1 MTTSTSPSAAARPAQ
16 GQRNPD
22 GWLAGAIL
30 CVLLALPLLVDSRYV
45 MGQVILALFYAI
57 IAMQWNLLFGFS
69 GIFSLA
75 QMAMFAFGG
84 YATAMLCSYQG
95 WSIWLAIPAGAI
107 ATASAS
113 LLIGVACLRLAGVYV
128 SLLTL
133 AIAQTMYLLIVSDTG
148 CYVMVGTLC
157 RQFTGGAVGF
167 ARFGDLGM
175 RDLLGSKWIFGD
187 YAIVVGLFAL
197 CSGFTYAV
205 IKSPMG
211 LAFKALRDN
220 PGYAV
225 ARGVNRF
232 QSQLL
237 VFGFSAFFTGLAG
250 GVYAGHFQAIG
261 PGVLSTS
268 RFLFII
274 AIAVV
279 GGTRSFWGPIVG
291 AIVLMLADELMREMG
306 EFRTLGL
313 GLIIAMSVVWM
324 PRGLLGR
331 LQNLGDWVG
340 RVRAAKSAR
349 TQAAGAHRSK
359 LPKP

>member
-1 MTTSTSPSAAARPAQ
+1 MNAPAQ
-16 GQRNPD
+16 HRSPWRINEPAPRNND
-22 GWLAGAIL
+22 LRMAFLLAI
-30 CVLLALPLLVDSRYV
+30 VLVALPLLVDSRYII
-45 MGQVILALFYAI
+45 GQVILAMFYAI
-57 IAMQWNLLFGFS
+57 IASQWNLLFGFA

-75 QMAMFAFGG
+75 QMAFFALGG
-84 YATAMLCSYQG
+84 YATAMLTSY
-95 WSIWLAIPAGAI
+95 LAWPMLMAI
-107 ATASAS
+107 AAAALGTAAVSV
-113 LLIGVACLRLAGVYV
+113 LIGLACLRLAGVYV

-133 AIAQTMYLLIVSDTG
+133 AIAQAMYVLIVTDTECFTMAG
-148 CYVMVGTLC
+148 NQC

-175 RDLLGSKWIFGD
+175 RELLGSHWLWGN

-197 CSGFTYAV
+197 CSGFTYF
-205 IKSPMG
+205 IIHSPMG

-250 GVYAGHFQAIG
+250 GVYAAHFQAIG
-261 PGVLSTS
+261 PGVLSMS
-268 RFLFII
+268 QLNFII

-279 GGTRSFWGPIVG
+279 GGTGNFWGPILG
-291 AIVLMLADELMREMG
+291 TLILMSADELMREMG

-313 GLIIAMSVVWM
+313 GVIIMVSVVWM
-324 PRGLLGR
+324 PQGLLGR
-331 LQNLGDWVG
+331 LQDLRQWWQ
-340 RVRAAKSAR
+340 R
-349 TQAAGAHRSK
+349 TRS
-359 LPKP
+359 LQNATKPT